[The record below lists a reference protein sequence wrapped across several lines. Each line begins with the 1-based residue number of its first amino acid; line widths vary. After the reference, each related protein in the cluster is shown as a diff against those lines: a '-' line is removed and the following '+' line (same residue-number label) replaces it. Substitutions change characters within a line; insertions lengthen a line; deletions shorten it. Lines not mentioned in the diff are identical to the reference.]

1 MQTRLKTDPFT
12 ISIVKNAL
20 ISAAEEMFTVTAR
33 TAQSP
38 IIYDVLDFSTAITD
52 HEGNVT
58 AQATGIPLFIGI
70 FDYTVKGVIGKY
82 GLKEFR
88 DGDVI
93 VLNDPYMSGK
103 HAKITQR
110 MGVFL
115 LEDCKSR
122 NGVYRRIQSET
133 EVVDGDEFFLG
144 EELFRVEIKTVEA

>member
-52 HEGNVT
+52 HDGNVT

-93 VLNDPYMSGK
+93 VLNDPYMSGT
-103 HAKITQR
+103 HLNDV
-110 MGVFL
+110 GVVAPIFFRDAL
-115 LEDCKSR
+115 VGFTASKGHWLDVGAMAFGSWGPGR
-122 NGVYRRIQSET
+122 T
-133 EVVDGDEFFLG
+133 E
-144 EELFRVEIKTVEA
+144 IY